1 MKELNNAIG
10 ALFLTNA
17 KMTVQVETSAE
28 MLHPEVNLPEGY
40 VQERMRRDMIERLS
54 RELHQKFEKEIKKE
68 PSHFGG
74 ERHRLDLYVFTEPMF
89 KHMVEF
95 IISQIPEE
103 KLQEIRSNSVN
114 FNIKEK

>member
-17 KMTVQVETSAE
+17 KMSVQVEASAE
-28 MLHPEVNLPEGY
+28 MLHPKANLPEGY
-40 VQERMRRDMIERLS
+40 VQQTLRRDMIERLCG
-54 RELHQKFEKEIKKE
+54 ELYKKFEKEIKQE
-68 PSHFGG
+68 PSDFGG

-89 KHMVEF
+89 KYMVEF

-114 FNIKEK
+114 L

>member
-1 MKELNNAIG
+1 MNELNKAVGAI
-10 ALFLTNA
+10 FLTNA

-28 MLHPEVNLPEGY
+28 MLHPKSYLPEGY
-40 VQERMRRDMIERLS
+40 VQETLRRDMIERLCG
-54 RELHQKFEKEIKKE
+54 ELYKKFEKEIKQE
-68 PSHFGG
+68 PSDFGG

-103 KLQEIRSNSVN
+103 RLQEIRSKFS
-114 FNIKEK
+114 

>member
-10 ALFLTNA
+10 AMFLTNA
-17 KMTVQVETSAE
+17 KMTVQVETPPE
-28 MLHPEVNLPEGY
+28 MLHADMNLPESY
-40 VQERMRRDMIERLS
+40 VQEVLRRDMIERLCG
-54 RELHQKFEKEIKKE
+54 ELYKKFEKEIKKE

-103 KLQEIRSNSVN
+103 KLQEMRSKHLTYGGN
-114 FNIKEK
+114 K